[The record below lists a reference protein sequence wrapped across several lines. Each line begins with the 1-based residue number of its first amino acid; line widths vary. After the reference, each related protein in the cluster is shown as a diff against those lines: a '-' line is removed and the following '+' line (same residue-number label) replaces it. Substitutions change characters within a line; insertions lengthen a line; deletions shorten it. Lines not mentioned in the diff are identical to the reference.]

1 MRAYTMVDHFFLNKP
16 GKSRRV
22 HSLAHGC
29 YSVAHNDMLHA
40 ERKKKPLKIRK
51 KLALS
56 LRKRS
61 VGALGI
67 RYNGSLLQVKRDGEG
82 LHDSGFNRHRP
93 TPPGPS

>member
-1 MRAYTMVDHFFLNKP
+1 MR
-16 GKSRRV
+16 
-22 HSLAHGC
+22 AHGC

-40 ERKKKPLKIRK
+40 ERKKTPSKLGCLKK
-51 KLALS
+51 KLASS

-61 VGALGI
+61 VGVVGI